1 LGDRSEPRPI
11 GAGVFHSNFGT
22 GVVTAID
29 GTKRRLAP
37 GRADHL
43 QGHAIPVVR

>member
-1 LGDRSEPRPI
+1 
-11 GAGVFHSNFGT
+11 VFHSNFGT

-29 GTKRRLAP
+29 STKLRLAP

-43 QGHAIPVVR
+43 QGHVMPIVR